1 MEQLTLRH
9 ISPKCV
15 ILPCK
20 RAVTVKGLIIPTKLI
35 WLKTV
40 NQISWQQNRGTE
52 EAKFC
57 KMILLLKLNLLVY
70 WVSTQN
76 CTLRWYDCMHSWNLK
91 GVPYRSCF
99 NSKHN
104 YIVFILIWLQLLSDL
119 VSECLDQADTDG
131 YHSIAFPPFGTGY
144 LSYPTPRVA
153 DIMLECIEDFTSRT
167 LTTVYIVIY
176 SQESSCFQVNRQFK
190 VSFLLC
196 LLQFL

>member
-1 MEQLTLRH
+1 M
-9 ISPKCV
+9 
-15 ILPCK
+15 
-20 RAVTVKGLIIPTKLI
+20 
-35 WLKTV
+35 
-40 NQISWQQNRGTE
+40 
-52 EAKFC
+52 
-57 KMILLLKLNLLVY
+57 
-70 WVSTQN
+70 
-76 CTLRWYDCMHSWNLK
+76 
-91 GVPYRSCF
+91 
-99 NSKHN
+99 
-104 YIVFILIWLQLLSDL
+104 LSDL

-196 LLQFL
+196 LLQLNPLLLHLFNTIWIQRRTFLYYREQDFLNAASKCSSSAPLQSKYHIYLYFLCTHDHEIPFHKAWNIPVLLQ